1 MSKYITQAAAEA
13 DAYEKQRKQQ
23 AAANV
28 EQINAAYEQERQAA
42 VDVTADAIRDE
53 QRTAL
58 SQQDMA
64 AVQKQ
69 ITMKQV
75 RERVANQGLTAS
87 GYEHAGEQAAAVTA
101 QRRTQAAENTRDEA
115 VRKLTEALAREEAA
129 LESKRAAAVLK
140 EENAAEKDSADNRAA
155 LMKAAYAADAKAQS
169 GGGSGGGGGSGSGS
183 SGSSG
188 SSSGGSGSSGS
199 GNGINAGRAE
209 ENRRKGLLTLYEEG
223 AIPLT
228 MYTLALDQGW
238 SVEET
243 LQRKEE
249 YVRTNTIVNRAV
261 EIFTKDGFEAAMRSV
276 APYQLNDEQRSVLCK
291 ALGVPRVR
299 IDEWLNG
306 YQTFIDGNPKVQE
319 VLGLF
324 EEEVPYGQALY

>member
-69 ITMKQV
+69 ITLKQV

-169 GGGSGGGGGSGSGS
+169 GGSSGGSGGSGSSGGS

-188 SSSGGSGSSGS
+188 SGS
-199 GNGINAGRAE
+199 GNGSISAGRAE

-223 AIPLT
+223 AIPLV